1 MLKGVAWSVPSHH
14 LCTVTTIRRSAPE
27 AGGSARG
34 LHSTQPL
41 RRSARRAGVGAG
53 KFSDT
58 LPIRRAGDER
68 R

>member
-1 MLKGVAWSVPSHH
+1 MLSPALAPTDVAWAVPSHH
-14 LCTVTTIRRSAPE
+14 LGTVVAI
-27 AGGSARG
+27 
-34 LHSTQPL
+34 Q
-41 RRSARRAGVGAG
+41 RSARRAGVGAG